1 MASIQPT
8 KKRPVKS
15 SRIGLRT
22 TPEQE
27 AIFRRAAEAC
37 HKSLTE
43 FIIDS
48 AYRAAEQALLDQRL
62 FVVPNNRYQ
71 SFLELL
77 DQPASE
83 NQGLRDLFSKVAPW
97 E

>member
-1 MASIQPT
+1 MTSIQPAN
-8 KKRPVKS
+8 KRSAKS

-27 AIFRRAAEAC
+27 AVFRRAAEAC
-37 HKSLTE
+37 QKSLTE

-62 FVVPNNRYQ
+62 FVVTGNRYQ

-77 DQPASE
+77 DRPASDNE
-83 NQGLRDLFSKVAPW
+83 GLRDLFSKVAPW

>member
-8 KKRPVKS
+8 KKRSVKS

-48 AYRAAEQALLDQRL
+48 AYRAAEQTLLDQRL
-62 FVVPNNRYQ
+62 FVVPDNRYQ

-77 DQPASE
+77 DRPASE
-83 NQGLRDLFSKVAPW
+83 NQVLRDLFSKVAPW